1 MKDMMNVMSKFLSI
15 GMSSKD
21 LVKAITWNPAKA
33 LRRIISF
40 VREINSDGVIEI
52 KIYKITDMKLRKILA
67 AAVILFIT
75 LTGFYSPASAQ
86 EIDILLKGGQLID
99 PRNKIDA
106 KMDVGITN
114 GKISLVAPD
123 IAVDRA
129 KKVIDVKGLVVSP
142 GLIDIHVH
150 VFAGTNR
157 DQHYMDGPNS
167 LPPDGFT
174 FRSGVTTVV
183 DAGSSG
189 WRSFPLFKM
198 NIIDQSKTRVLAFLN
213 IVGDGM
219 GAKEQDSMDM
229 SPVMAARFA
238 EYYKDD
244 IVGFKVAH
252 YNGLQSIPVD
262 SAVMAGK
269 LSNRPVMIDWRGLPP
284 SNSLKSLLMEQMRP
298 GDIFTH
304 MYHAGKR
311 STSAPFYKEALVDEN
326 GKVKQYVKD
335 AQNRG
340 VIFDV
345 GHGGNGFVFSQ
356 AIPSLKQGLYPNS
369 ISSDLHIGN
378 MNAGMKD
385 MNNIMSKFLNMG
397 MSLYDVI
404 LKSTWNPA
412 QIIKRPELGHLSPG
426 AGADIA
432 VLKLQNGDFGYI
444 DSHGYVMKG
453 TQKLETELTFR
464 AGKIEWDLNG
474 RGATKME
481 EK

>member
-1 MKDMMNVMSKFLSI
+1 MDLAINQGNIARIAADISP
-15 GMSSKD
+15 SS
-21 LVKAITWNPAKA
+21 
-33 LRRIISF
+33 
-40 VREINSDGVIEI
+40 
-52 KIYKITDMKLRKILA
+52 
-67 AAVILFIT
+67 
-75 LTGFYSPASAQ
+75 
-86 EIDILLKGGQLID
+86 
-99 PRNKIDA
+99 
-106 KMDVGITN
+106 
-114 GKISLVAPD
+114 
-123 IAVDRA
+123 A
-129 KKVIDVKGLVVSP
+129 KKVIDVTGLYITP

-150 VFAGTNR
+150 VFAGTNKE
-157 DQHYMDGPNS
+157 QHYMDGPSS

-174 FRSGVTTVV
+174 LRSGVTTVV

-189 WRSFPLFKM
+189 WRSFPLFKK

-219 GAKEQDSMDM
+219 GANEQDSTDM

-238 EYYKDD
+238 EYYKND

-269 LSNRPVMIDWRGLPP
+269 LSGRPVMIDWRGMPP
-284 SNSLKSLLMEQMRP
+284 SNSFEKLLMKHLRP
-298 GDIFTH
+298 GDILTH
-304 MYHAGKR
+304 MYHAGTR
-311 STSAPFYKEALVDEN
+311 SLKAPFYKEAMVDQN
-326 GKVKQYVKD
+326 GKVNQYVIN

-356 AIPSLKQGLYPNS
+356 AIPALKQGLYPNS
-369 ISSDLHIGN
+369 ISSDLHVGN

-397 MSLYDVI
+397 MSLNDVI

-412 QIIKRPELGHLSPG
+412 QYIQRPELGHLSIG
-426 AGADIA
+426 AEADVA
-432 VLKLQNGDFGYI
+432 SLNLKNGDFGFI
-444 DSHGYVMKG
+444 DSHGFVLKG
-453 TQKLETELTFR
+453 TQKLETELTIR

-474 RGATKME
+474 RGATKIE
-481 EK
+481 LK

>member
-1 MKDMMNVMSKFLSI
+1 MNSRKFFA
-15 GMSSKD
+15 
-21 LVKAITWNPAKA
+21 AIVLLLIVLPGYFSEA
-33 LRRIISF
+33 F
-40 VREINSDGVIEI
+40 
-52 KIYKITDMKLRKILA
+52 
-67 AAVILFIT
+67 
-75 LTGFYSPASAQ
+75 AQ
-86 EIDILLKGGQLID
+86 EIDILLKGGRLID
-99 PRNKIDA
+99 PKNRIDA
-106 KMDVGITN
+106 KMDVGITD
-114 GKISLVAPD
+114 GKISQVAPD
-123 IAVDRA
+123 IATARA
-129 KKVIDVKGLVVSP
+129 KKIVDVRDLIITP

-150 VFAGTNR
+150 VFAGTNEE
-157 DQHYMDGPNS
+157 QHYMDGPNS

-174 FRSGVTTVV
+174 LRSGVTTVV

-189 WRSFPLFKM
+189 WRSFPLFKK

-219 GAKEQDSMDM
+219 GAHEQDSTDM

-238 EYYKDD
+238 EYYNDD

-262 SAVMAGK
+262 SAVMAGRLANK
-269 LSNRPVMIDWRGLPP
+269 PVMIDWRGLPP
-284 SNSLKSLLMEQMRP
+284 SNSFEKLLMGHLRP
-298 GDIFTH
+298 GDILTH

-356 AIPSLKQGLYPNS
+356 AVPSMKQGLYPNS

-412 QIIKRPELGHLSPG
+412 QYIKRPELGHLSIG
-426 AGADIA
+426 SEADIA
-432 VLKLQNGDFGYI
+432 VMNVKDGDFGYI
-444 DSHGYVMKG
+444 DSHGYVLKG
-453 TQKLETELTFR
+453 TKKLETELTLR

-474 RGATKME
+474 RAATNLETK
-481 EK
+481 KN

>member
-1 MKDMMNVMSKFLSI
+1 MNSIIVRSSVPLLIGVLLSI
-15 GMSSKD
+15 SSV
-21 LVKAITWNPAKA
+21 L
-33 LRRIISF
+33 
-40 VREINSDGVIEI
+40 
-52 KIYKITDMKLRKILA
+52 
-67 AAVILFIT
+67 
-75 LTGFYSPASAQ
+75 YSQ
-86 EIDILLKGGQLID
+86 TYDILLKGGHVID
-99 PRNKIDA
+99 PKNKINE
-106 KMDVGITN
+106 KMDIAIN
-114 GKISLVAPD
+114 QGKIALIAAD
-123 IAVDRA
+123 ISATTA
-129 KKVIDVKGLVVSP
+129 KKVINVNGLFVTP

-150 VFAGTNR
+150 VFAGTNEE
-157 DQHYMDGPNS
+157 QHYMDGPNS

-174 FRSGVTTVV
+174 LRYGVTTVV

-189 WRSFPLFKM
+189 WRSFPLFKK

-219 GAKEQDSMDM
+219 GAYEQDSTDM

-269 LSNRPVMIDWRGLPP
+269 LSNKPVMIDWRGLPP
-284 SNSLKSLLMEQMRP
+284 SNSFERLLMKHLRP
-298 GDIFTH
+298 GDILTH

-311 STSAPFYKEALVDEN
+311 SPSSPFYKEALVDQN
-326 GKVKQYVKD
+326 GKVKQYVFN
-335 AQNRG
+335 AQKRG

-345 GHGGNGFVFSQ
+345 GHGGNGFVYSQ
-356 AIPSLKQGLYPNS
+356 AIPALKQGLYPNS
-369 ISSDLHIGN
+369 ISSDLHTGN

-397 MSLYDVI
+397 MPLYDVI

-412 QIIKRPELGHLSPG
+412 QYIKRAELGHLSVG
-426 AGADIA
+426 SEADIA
-432 VLKLQNGDFGYI
+432 VLNLKKGDFGYI
-444 DSHGYVMKG
+444 DSHGFVLKG
-453 TQKLETELTFR
+453 AQKLETELTIR

-474 RGATKME
+474 RAATKIE
-481 EK
+481 TN

>member
-1 MKDMMNVMSKFLSI
+1 
-15 GMSSKD
+15 
-21 LVKAITWNPAKA
+21 
-33 LRRIISF
+33 
-40 VREINSDGVIEI
+40 
-52 KIYKITDMKLRKILA
+52 MKLRKIIVATVL
-67 AAVILFIT
+67 LFT
-75 LTGFYSPASAQ
+75 VLSGYYSPAFAQ
-86 EIDILLKGGQLID
+86 EIDLLLQGGQLID
-99 PRNKIDA
+99 PKNKIDA

-114 GKISLVAPD
+114 GKISQIAPD
-123 IAVDRA
+123 ISVARA
-129 KKVIDVKGLVVSP
+129 KKVVDVRGLVISP
-142 GLIDIHVH
+142 GIIDIHVH
-150 VFAGTNR
+150 VFAGTNE

-189 WRSFPLFKM
+189 WRSFPLFKK

-219 GAKEQDSMDM
+219 GAKEQDSTDM

-269 LSNRPVMIDWRGLPP
+269 LSKRPVMIDWRGLPP
-284 SNSLKSLLMEQMRP
+284 SNSLQRLLMEQLRP
-298 GDIFTH
+298 GDILTH

-311 STSAPFYKEALVDEN
+311 ATSAPFYKEVLVDEK

-335 AQNRG
+335 SQNRG

-356 AIPSLKQGLYPNS
+356 ALPSLNQGLFPNS

-404 LKSTWNPA
+404 LKSTWAPA
-412 QIIKRPELGHLSPG
+412 QIIQRPELGHLSLG
-426 AGADIA
+426 AEADIA
-432 VLKLQNGDFGYI
+432 VLNLKKGVFGYI

-453 TQKLETELTFR
+453 TQKLETELTIR

-481 EK
+481 IK

>member
-1 MKDMMNVMSKFLSI
+1 MNPKTIRLSFQFLSGI
-15 GMSSKD
+15 LLSISSVVYAQSYD
-21 LVKAITWNPAKA
+21 L
-33 LRRIISF
+33 
-40 VREINSDGVIEI
+40 
-52 KIYKITDMKLRKILA
+52 
-67 AAVILFIT
+67 
-75 LTGFYSPASAQ
+75 
-86 EIDILLKGGQLID
+86 LLKGGHLID
-99 PRNKIDA
+99 PKNGINE
-106 KMDVGITN
+106 KMDVAISQ
-114 GKISLVAPD
+114 GKIVRVNGD
-123 IAVDRA
+123 ISPSSAQKVVDL
-129 KKVIDVKGLVVSP
+129 KGLYVTP

-150 VFAGTNR
+150 VFAGTNKE
-157 DQHYMDGPNS
+157 QHYMNGPNS

-174 FRSGVTTVV
+174 LRAGVTTVV

-189 WRSFPLFKM
+189 WRSFPLFKK

-219 GAKEQDSMDM
+219 GANEQDSTDM
-229 SPVMAARFA
+229 SPVMAASFA

-262 SAVMAGK
+262 SAVKAGR

-284 SNSLKSLLMEQMRP
+284 SNSLERLLTKHLRP
-298 GDIFTH
+298 GDILTH

-326 GKVKQYVKD
+326 GMVKQYVKD
-335 AQNRG
+335 SQKRG

-385 MNNIMSKFLNMG
+385 MNNIMSKFLNLG

-404 LKSTWNPA
+404 LKTTWNPA
-412 QIIKRPELGHLSPG
+412 QYIRRTELGHLSPG

-432 VLKLQNGDFGYI
+432 ILNLRSGDFGLL
-444 DSHGYVMKG
+444 DSHGYVIRAN
-453 TQKLETELTFR
+453 QKLETELTIR
-464 AGKIEWDLNG
+464 SGKIEWDLNG
-474 RGATKME
+474 RGATKLE
-481 EK
+481 IK

>member
-1 MKDMMNVMSKFLSI
+1 MNSKIARSSI
-15 GMSSKD
+15 PFIVWALLCVSSV
-21 LVKAITWNPAKA
+21 L
-33 LRRIISF
+33 
-40 VREINSDGVIEI
+40 
-52 KIYKITDMKLRKILA
+52 
-67 AAVILFIT
+67 
-75 LTGFYSPASAQ
+75 YSQ
-86 EIDILLKGGQLID
+86 TYDILLKGGHLID
-99 PRNKIDA
+99 PKNKINQ
-106 KMDVGITN
+106 KMDVAISQ
-114 GKISLVAPD
+114 GKIIRVAAD
-123 IAVDRA
+123 IPPNSA
-129 KKVIDVKGLVVSP
+129 KKVSDVSGLYVAP

-150 VFAGTNR
+150 VFAGTNKE
-157 DQHYMDGPNS
+157 QHYMDGPNS

-174 FRSGVTTVV
+174 LRYGVTTVV

-189 WRSFPLFKM
+189 WRSFPLFKK
-198 NIIDQSKTRVLAFLN
+198 NIIDQSITRVLAFLN

-219 GAKEQDSMDM
+219 GLNEQDSTDM
-229 SPVMAARFA
+229 SPRMAARFA

-269 LSNRPVMIDWRGLPP
+269 LSNKPVMIDWRGLPP
-284 SNSLKSLLMEQMRP
+284 SNSLEDLLMKHLRP
-298 GDIFTH
+298 GDILTH

-311 STSAPFYKEALVDEN
+311 SPSSPFYKEALVDQN
-326 GKVKQYVKD
+326 GKVKQYVFN

-369 ISSDLHIGN
+369 ISSDLHTGN

-397 MSLYDVI
+397 MPLYDVI

-412 QIIKRPELGHLSPG
+412 QYIKRAELGHLSVG
-426 AGADIA
+426 SEADIA
-432 VLKLQNGDFGYI
+432 VLNLKKGDFGYI
-444 DSHGYVMKG
+444 DAHGFVLKG
-453 TQKLETELTFR
+453 AQKLETELTMR
-464 AGKIEWDLNG
+464 AGKVVWDLNG
-474 RGATKME
+474 RSAMNLK
-481 EK
+481 

>member
-1 MKDMMNVMSKFLSI
+1 MNSK
-15 GMSSKD
+15 
-21 LVKAITWNPAKA
+21 LV
-33 LRRIISF
+33 RI
-40 VREINSDGVIEI
+40 
-52 KIYKITDMKLRKILA
+52 
-67 AAVILFIT
+67 FIPF
-75 LTGFYSPASAQ
+75 LTGILLSMSTVLHAQ
-86 EIDILLKGGQLID
+86 NYDILLKGGHLID
-99 PRNKIDA
+99 PKNKINTI
-106 KMDVGITN
+106 MDLAIN
-114 GKISLVAPD
+114 EGKVVRVAAD
-123 IAVDRA
+123 IPVASA
-129 KKVIDVKGLVVSP
+129 KKVIDVKGLYVTP

-150 VFAGTNR
+150 VFAGTNKE
-157 DQHYMDGPNS
+157 QHYMDGPSS

-174 FRSGVTTVV
+174 LRAGVTTVV

-189 WRSFPLFKM
+189 WRSFPLFKK

-219 GAKEQDSMDM
+219 GANEQDSTDM
-229 SPVMAARFA
+229 SPVLSARFA
-238 EYYKDD
+238 EYYKND

-252 YNGLQSIPVD
+252 YNGSQSIPVD

-269 LSNRPVMIDWRGLPP
+269 LSNKPVMVDWRGLPP
-284 SNSLKSLLMEQMRP
+284 TNSFEKLLMKHLRP
-298 GDIFTH
+298 GDILTH

-311 STSAPFYKEALVDEN
+311 SPTAPFYKEALVDPN
-326 GKVKQYVKD
+326 GKVNQYVIN

-345 GHGGNGFVFSQ
+345 GHGGNGFVYSQ
-356 AIPSLKQGLYPNS
+356 AVPSLNQGLYPNS

-412 QIIKRPELGHLSPG
+412 QYIQRSELGHLSIG
-426 AGADIA
+426 TEADIA
-432 VLKLQNGDFGYI
+432 VLNLKNGDFGFI
-444 DSHGYVMKG
+444 DSHGFVLKG
-453 TQKLETELTFR
+453 TQKLETELTIR

-474 RGATKME
+474 RGATKLE
-481 EK
+481 SK

>member
-1 MKDMMNVMSKFLSI
+1 MNSKLVRIYTLLVTGVLLSLSTMMQ
-15 GMSSKD
+15 
-21 LVKAITWNPAKA
+21 
-33 LRRIISF
+33 
-40 VREINSDGVIEI
+40 
-52 KIYKITDMKLRKILA
+52 
-67 AAVILFIT
+67 
-75 LTGFYSPASAQ
+75 AQ
-86 EIDILLKGGQLID
+86 TYDILLKGGHIID
-99 PRNKIDA
+99 PKNKINE
-106 KMDVGITN
+106 KMDLAINQGNIARIAAD
-114 GKISLVAPD
+114 ISPSS
-123 IAVDRA
+123 A
-129 KKVIDVKGLVVSP
+129 KKVIDVTGLYITP

-150 VFAGTNR
+150 VFAGTNKE
-157 DQHYMDGPNS
+157 QHFMDGPSS

-174 FRSGVTTVV
+174 LRSGVTTVV

-189 WRSFPLFKM
+189 WRSFPLFKK

-219 GAKEQDSMDM
+219 GANEQDSTDM

-238 EYYKDD
+238 EYYKND

-269 LSNRPVMIDWRGLPP
+269 LSGRPVMIDWRGMPP
-284 SNSLKSLLMEQMRP
+284 SNSFEKLLMKHLRP
-298 GDIFTH
+298 GDILTH
-304 MYHAGKR
+304 MYHAGTR
-311 STSAPFYKEALVDEN
+311 SPKAPFYKEAMVDQN
-326 GKVKQYVKD
+326 GKVNQYVIN

-356 AIPSLKQGLYPNS
+356 AIPALKQGLYPNS
-369 ISSDLHIGN
+369 ISSDLHVGN

-397 MSLYDVI
+397 MSLNDVI

-412 QIIKRPELGHLSPG
+412 QYIQRPELGHLSIG
-426 AGADIA
+426 SEADIA
-432 VLKLQNGDFGYI
+432 VMSLKNGDFGFI
-444 DSHGYVMKG
+444 DSHGFVLKG
-453 TQKLETELTFR
+453 TQKLETELTIR

-474 RGATKME
+474 RGATKIE
-481 EK
+481 LK

>member
-1 MKDMMNVMSKFLSI
+1 MYLKFFCRSFPILI
-15 GMSSKD
+15 GII
-21 LVKAITWNPAKA
+21 LGLNPV
-33 LRRIISF
+33 LQ
-40 VREINSDGVIEI
+40 
-52 KIYKITDMKLRKILA
+52 
-67 AAVILFIT
+67 
-75 LTGFYSPASAQ
+75 AQ
-86 EIDILLKGGQLID
+86 NYDILLKGGHLID
-99 PRNKIDA
+99 PKNKINE
-106 KMDVGITN
+106 KMDIAIKQ
-114 GKISLVAPD
+114 GKIALVAAD
-123 IAVDRA
+123 ISPSSA
-129 KKVIDVKGLVVSP
+129 KKVINVKGLYVTP

-150 VFAGTNR
+150 VFAGTNKE
-157 DQHYMDGPNS
+157 QHYMDGPNS

-174 FRSGVTTVV
+174 FRAGVTTVV

-189 WRSFPLFKM
+189 WRSFPLFKK

-219 GAKEQDSMDM
+219 GANEQDSTDM

-262 SAVMAGK
+262 SAVKAGN
-269 LSNRPVMIDWRGLPP
+269 LSKRPVMVDWRGLPP
-284 SNSLKSLLMEQMRP
+284 SNSLENLLMKHLRP
-298 GDIFTH
+298 GDILTH

-311 STSAPFYKEALVDEN
+311 APRAPFYKEALVDPN
-326 GKVKQYVKD
+326 GKVNQYVFD
-335 AQNRG
+335 AQKRG

-356 AIPSLKQGLYPNS
+356 AIPSLKQGLFPNS
-369 ISSDLHIGN
+369 ISSDLHVGN

-397 MSLYDVI
+397 MSLQDVI

-412 QIIKRPELGHLSPG
+412 QYIQRPELGHLSLG
-426 AGADIA
+426 SEADIV
-432 VLKLQNGDFGYI
+432 VLSLKNGDFGYV
-444 DSHGYVMKG
+444 DSHGFVLNG
-453 TQKLETELTFR
+453 AQKLETEMTIR

-474 RGATKME
+474 RGAMKVE
-481 EK
+481 LK